1 MADRLALRRP
11 PTSSYSRCGAAVTGR
26 CLLVPRPT
34 LVGRW
39 ALALKW
45 GGARVSLRRAADY
58 GFSGQACRS
67 GLRHHHR
74 YSNKVNRQGFVRA
87 SGLLTSAF
95 AIALLEGNIVT

>member
-1 MADRLALRRP
+1 MLTRAP
-11 PTSSYSRCGAAVTGR
+11 PHFSRKVGARTK
-26 CLLVPRPT
+26 
-34 LVGRW
+34 VGR
-39 ALALKW
+39 
-45 GGARVSLRRAADY
+45 GTSITPQGCTDY